1 MSALLNWF
9 MGRLGRATWTVHFSC
24 VNLKGIWGKTPSVKR
39 LLGYLHFESF
49 FWILISYLLHKK
61 RIQKKSIP
69 KNVRPFLFCQ
79 GFMFLL
85 PHYIIYIIR
94 YWNYFWF
101 YPRKFWIIKLKNNV
115 TKNSVSSWILDVYRL
130 RYACK
135 HNFHWIK
142 WRLPLITH
150 KPRTS
155 NLCSFVRQNCNE
167 FFWPSTIIQQIT
179 K

>member
-85 PHYIIYIIR
+85 PHYIVYIIR
-94 YWNYFWF
+94 YWNNFWF
-101 YPRKFWIIKLKNNV
+101 YPWKFWIIKLRNNV
-115 TKNSVSSWILDVYRL
+115 TKNSVSSWILDVCKYTDYRL
-130 RYACK
+130 RYLYK
-135 HNFHWIK
+135 HYFHWIK

-150 KPRTS
+150 NPRKTS
-155 NLCSFVRQNCNE
+155 NLRTTVCQKASA
-167 FFWPSTIIQQIT
+167 